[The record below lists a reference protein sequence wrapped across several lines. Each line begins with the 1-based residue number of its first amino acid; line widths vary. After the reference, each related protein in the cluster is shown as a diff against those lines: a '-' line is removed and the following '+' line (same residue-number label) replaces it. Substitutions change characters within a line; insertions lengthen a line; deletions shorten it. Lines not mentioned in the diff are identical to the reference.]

1 MSRQSLSRL
10 VVVFFI
16 AVMPV
21 AGFATPSSNGQDVA
35 GAPAVSRR
43 SLKAIPQVV
52 GKGQA
57 STIMFAAGSAQ
68 QLGLEPGSGGTLR
81 DAQGNVA
88 GHLQV
93 ALDGS
98 LYVSNSGYTTF
109 VLRTVIA
116 AEVYTFSDGQ
126 CTYTSIFIQ
135 WSDGTSSW
143 THYTDCTIIV
153 R

>member
-1 MSRQSLSRL
+1 MPGNQEARGMSRQLLSRL
-10 VVVFFI
+10 FVVFFV
-16 AVMPV
+16 ALMPI

-35 GAPAVSRR
+35 GAPLSRR

-68 QLGLEPGSGGTLR
+68 QLGLEPGTGGTLR

-126 CTYTSIFIQ
+126 CTYTSI
-135 WSDGTSSW
+135 
-143 THYTDCTIIV
+143 
-153 R
+153 